1 MRTAQ
6 EIAEGIKDSQTWDFD
21 DCAELCKLAGLE
33 KEWKEST
40 ACWIDVFENDGKKYD
55 FEQVLEI
62 AAKILGV
69 EIY

>member
-1 MRTAQ
+1 MRTAK
-6 EIAEGIKDSQTWDFD
+6 EIAEEIKDSRTWDFD

-40 ACWIDVFENDGKKYD
+40 ACWIDDFENDD
-55 FEQVLEI
+55 FEQVLEN

>member
-6 EIAEGIKDSQTWDFD
+6 EIAEEIKDSHTWDFD

-40 ACWIDVFENDGKKYD
+40 ACWIDDFENDD